1 MSLDDQLRRWR
12 LVGDGD
18 VIVTHSSR
26 LLPVRRDG
34 APAMLKIALE
44 AEERFG
50 AGLMAWWDGVGA
62 ARVLAHEG
70 DALLME
76 RAVDGESL
84 AAMAR
89 AGRDDEA
96 SRILCAVAA
105 RLHAPRLSPPP
116 ELVPLARWFAPLE
129 PAAAIHGGLLV
140 PAAAAACA
148 LLAEPR
154 EVVPLHGDLHHDN
167 VLDFGARGWLAIDPK
182 RLVGERGFDFANILR
197 NPDAEVAT
205 RPGASPGKRLSSPRR
220 PVSTASGCCG
230 GFWPLPAS
238 RPLGCSPTAR
248 SRNSIS
254 RSPGWRRR
262 SLAGRRPQRT
272 RLMPTMVPSGNSP
285 DS

>member
-1 MSLDDQLRRWR
+1 MGRAAADQRGGLSLDDRLRRWR

-18 VIVTHSSR
+18 IIVTHSSR
-26 LLPVRRDG
+26 LVPVRRDG

-50 AGLMAWWDGVGA
+50 AGLMRWWDGVGA
-62 ARVLAHEG
+62 ARVIAHEG

-76 RAVDGESL
+76 RAVDGDSL

-105 RLHAPRLSPPP
+105 RLHAPRPHPPP

-129 PAAAIHGGLLV
+129 PAAATHGGLLV
-140 PAAAAACA
+140 PAAAAARA

-182 RLVGERGFDFANILR
+182 RLIGERGFDFANILR
-197 NPDAEVAT
+197 NPDAQVAT
-205 RPGASPGKRLSSPRR
+205 RPGRLARQVAVIAAAAGVDRKRLLRWVLAFAGLSAAWLIADGETPELDLA
-220 PVSTASGCCG
+220 VAGLALAELSGG
-230 GFWPLPAS
+230 
-238 RPLGCSPTAR
+238 
-248 SRNSIS
+248 
-254 RSPGWRRR
+254 
-262 SLAGRRPQRT
+262 
-272 RLMPTMVPSGNSP
+272 
-285 DS
+285 

>member
-1 MSLDDQLRRWR
+1 
-12 LVGDGD
+12 
-18 VIVTHSSR
+18 
-26 LLPVRRDG
+26 
-34 APAMLKIALE
+34 MLKIAFE

-129 PAAAIHGGLLV
+129 PAAAIHGGVLV

-148 LLAEPR
+148 LLADPR

-182 RLVGERGFDFANILR
+182 RLVGERGFDFANMLR

-205 RPGASPGKRLSSPRR
+205 RPGRLARQAA
-220 PVSTASGCCG
+220 VIAATAGVDRERLLQWVLAFAGLSAAWLLADGEKPELDLAVAG
-230 GFWPLPAS
+230 LAAAELGWP
-238 RPLGCSPTAR
+238 
-248 SRNSIS
+248 
-254 RSPGWRRR
+254 
-262 SLAGRRPQRT
+262 
-272 RLMPTMVPSGNSP
+272 
-285 DS
+285 